1 MTSIVRK
8 PAVAGRFYPGDPNV
22 LLRDVFG
29 YLGKTPDR
37 VRAIGCVA
45 PHAGYMYS
53 GHVAGAVFARVE
65 LPRKFII
72 LGPNHTGMGQPLA
85 TMSEGAWQTPLGD
98 ALIDSR
104 LAAELKKEFH
114 FLQDDVYAHMAEHAL
129 EVELPFLQAQLEE
142 FTFVPICVGVGTYQ
156 LLAQLGDAIAS
167 VVQRQSEPILII
179 ASSDMN
185 HYETDSVTRKKD
197 NKAIEQML
205 ARNPEGLYETIQ
217 RERISMCGYGPTVAM
232 LTAARALGAKD
243 AELVKYATSADVSGD
258 RETCV
263 GYAGVMVR

>member
-29 YLGKTPDR
+29 YIGKDTER
-37 VRAIGCVA
+37 VRALGCVS

-53 GHVAGAVFARVE
+53 GHVAGAVFGRVE

-72 LGPNHTGMGQPLA
+72 LCPNHTGMGKPLA

-98 ALIDSR
+98 ALIDSCM
-104 LAAELKKEFH
+104 AEELKQQFG
-114 FLQDDVYAHMAEHAL
+114 LVQDDVYAHMAEHAL
-129 EVELPFLQAQLEE
+129 EVELPFLQAQVEE
-142 FTFVPICVGVGTYQ
+142 FTFVPICVGVGTYE
-156 LLAQLGDAIAS
+156 LLAQLGDAIAA
-167 VVQRQSEPILII
+167 VVQKQSEPVLIV

-197 NKAIEQML
+197 NKAIEQII
-205 ARNPEGLYETIQ
+205 ARSPEKLYETVQ
-217 RERISMCGYGPTVAM
+217 KERISMCGYGPTVAM
-232 LTAARALGAKD
+232 LTATNALGAQK

-263 GYAGVMVR
+263 GYAGVVVT

>member
-29 YLGKTPDR
+29 YLTKPPER
-37 VRAIGCVA
+37 VRAIGCVV

-65 LPRKFII
+65 LPKKFII
-72 LGPNHTGMGQPLA
+72 LCPNHTGMGQPLA
-85 TMSEGAWQTPLGD
+85 IMSDGAWQTPLGE
-98 ALIDSR
+98 AMVDSK
-104 LAAELKKEFH
+104 LAAELKQQFH
-114 FLQDDVYAHMAEHAL
+114 PLQDDVYAHMAEHAL
-129 EVELPFLQAQLEE
+129 EVQLPFLQAQLDE
-142 FTFVPICVGVGTYQ
+142 FTFVPICVGIGTYQ
-156 LLAQLGDAIAS
+156 LLSLLGDALAA
-167 VVQRQSEPILII
+167 VVQRQTEPVLIV

-185 HYETDSVTRKKD
+185 HYETDSITRKKD
-197 NKAIEQML
+197 NKAIEQLL
-205 ARNPEGLYETIQ
+205 ARSPEKLYETVQ
-217 RERISMCGYGPTVAM
+217 KERISMCGFGPAVAM
-232 LTAARALGAKD
+232 LTAAQALGAHN

-263 GYAGVMVR
+263 GYAGVVVS

>member
-29 YLGKTPDR
+29 YLTKPPER
-37 VRAIGCVA
+37 VRAIGCVV

-65 LPRKFII
+65 LPKKFII
-72 LGPNHTGMGQPLA
+72 LCPNHTGMGQPLA
-85 TMSEGAWQTPLGD
+85 IMSDGAWQTPLGE
-98 ALIDSR
+98 AMVDSK
-104 LAAELKKEFH
+104 LAAELKQQFH
-114 FLQDDVYAHMAEHAL
+114 PLQDDVYAHMAEHAL
-129 EVELPFLQAQLEE
+129 EVQLPFLQAQLDE
-142 FTFVPICVGVGTYQ
+142 FTFVPICVGIGTYQ
-156 LLAQLGDAIAS
+156 LLSLLGDALAT
-167 VVQRQSEPILII
+167 VVQRQTEPILIV

-185 HYETDSVTRKKD
+185 HYETDSITRKKD
-197 NKAIEQML
+197 NKAIEQLL
-205 ARNPEGLYETIQ
+205 ARSPEKLYETVQ
-217 RERISMCGYGPTVAM
+217 KERISMCGFGPAVAM
-232 LTAARALGAKD
+232 LTAAQALGAQN

-263 GYAGVMVR
+263 GYAGVVVS